1 MKLVMVD
8 GISFMVATEYK
19 KSVHLLGLGPKSDKI
34 HHLHKVDTDSRRR

>member
-1 MKLVMVD
+1 MKIVPFKSCVLV
-8 GISFMVATEYK
+8 VASEYK